1 MLEVIQIIAGA
12 VLGVALVVGM
22 VILAIFIAPYNN

>member
-12 VLGVALVVGM
+12 VLGVVLVVGM
-22 VILAIFIAPYNN
+22 VIFAIFIAPYNN

>member
-12 VLGVALVVGM
+12 GLGIVLFGGM
-22 VILAIFIAPYNN
+22 VIWTIFIAPYDN